1 MSYPY
6 RVIAEHL
13 INTRTNDPITHDHLR
28 ALIATLRYPENPL
41 ERATTLEDV
50 ARATLA
56 VFVAQHSML
65 TTAQRRVFDTAWCI
79 ARPFDNGEARLIICS
94 STRVLY
100 NAVLPTSGS
109 LHDWASVVQIIWD
122 MCALTIW
129 MDFGPMAFTG

>member
-6 RVIAEHL
+6 QTIAEHL
-13 INTRTNDPITHDHLR
+13 INTGTSEPMTHDRLR
-28 ALIATLRYPENPL
+28 ELIAALQYPESPL

-56 VFVAQHSML
+56 VFVVQQSPL
-65 TTAQRRVFDTAWCI
+65 SPAQRRVFETAWCI
-79 ARPFDNGEARLIICS
+79 ARPFDNGEARLIICT
-94 STRVLY
+94 STRALY

-109 LHDWASVVQIIWD
+109 LRDWASVVQIIWD